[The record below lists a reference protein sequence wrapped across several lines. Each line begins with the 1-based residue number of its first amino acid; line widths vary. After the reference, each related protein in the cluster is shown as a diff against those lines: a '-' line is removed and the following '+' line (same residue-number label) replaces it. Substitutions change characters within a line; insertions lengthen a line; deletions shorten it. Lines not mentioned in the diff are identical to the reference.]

1 MLGLVLAGAATIIV
15 SLFLPL
21 CEPVGL
27 FRMVQQTTMIQH
39 GGWQYAVFAVG
50 LGIAGFRAF
59 LNPKR
64 REMVADGRLVAY
76 RINPRFVR
84 YDLNEVDA
92 ALQPYG
98 GSVTA

>member
-1 MLGLVLAGAATIIV
+1 MGRSTP
-15 SLFLPL
+15 LPKS
-21 CEPVGL
+21 EP
-27 FRMVQQTTMIQH
+27 
-39 GGWQYAVFAVG
+39 
-50 LGIAGFRAF
+50 
-59 LNPKR
+59 PKR
-64 REMVADGRLVAY
+64 KRDWVTQAYVADHLGVSMRTVREMVADGRLRAY